1 MRAKYILKKS
11 IYALITI
18 FLILIFNYFLFRVI
32 PGDPLSMVMRNPKAT
47 DAAIQKTIEMY
58 GLDKTWYEQFFIY
71 LKDLFHGNLGMS
83 FEFKRP
89 VTEVIGPKILPTV
102 ILFGVSEILAIIIG
116 VCMGIA
122 SAWKRGTKLDVTI
135 LSVSLF
141 TYSMPVFWLGMIL
154 VAVFAVGMGLFP
166 TGGITSPG
174 VAIMGGWAKT
184 SDIIWHGVLPV
195 ITMTVLIVGE
205 YALTMRNT
213 MIDVLGEDYITTA
226 KAKGF
231 SDKYIL
237 RKHAMPNAML
247 PMVTII
253 AINLGFVIGGA
264 VQIETVF
271 SWPGLGNLMY
281 DALSAR
287 DYPVLQGLFLL
298 ITVCVVVANYIAD
311 ISYSYID
318 PRVKNEA

>member
-1 MRAKYILKKS
+1 MRAKYIIKKS

-18 FLILIFNYFLFRVI
+18 FLIIIFNYFLFRVI

-47 DAAIQKTIEMY
+47 EEAVQKTIEMY
-58 GLDKTWYEQFFIY
+58 GLDKSWYEQFFIY
-71 LKDLFHGNLGMS
+71 LKDLFHGDLGMS

-89 VTEVIGPKILPTV
+89 VMEVIGPKVLPTV
-102 ILFGVSEILAIIIG
+102 ILFGVSEILAIIFGIF
-116 VCMGIA
+116 MGIV

-154 VAVFAVGMGLFP
+154 VAVFAVNLGWFP

-174 VAIMGGWAKT
+174 VAIMGGWAHV

-195 ITMTVLIVGE
+195 ITMAVLIVGE

-213 MIDVLGEDYITTA
+213 LIDVLGEDYITTA

-231 SDKYIL
+231 SERYIL
-237 RKHAMPNAML
+237 RKHAFPNAML

-281 DALSAR
+281 DALGAR

-298 ITVCVVVANYIAD
+298 ITICVVLANYIAD

>member
-1 MRAKYILKKS
+1 MS
-11 IYALITI
+11 
-18 FLILIFNYFLFRVI
+18 V
-32 PGDPLSMVMRNPKAT
+32 VMRNPKAT
-47 DAAIQKTIEMY
+47 EAVIQRTIEMY
-58 GLDKTWYEQFFIY
+58 GLDKSWYEQFFIY
-71 LKDLFHGNLGMS
+71 LKDLFHGNLGTS
-83 FEFKRP
+83 FEFKKP
-89 VTEVIGPKILPTV
+89 VLEVIGPKVLPTV
-102 ILFGVSEILAIIIG
+102 ILFGAAEILAIIVGIL
-116 VCMGIA
+116 MGIA

-135 LSVSLF
+135 LSVSLL
-141 TYSMPVFWLGMIL
+141 TYSMPIFWLGMIL
-154 VAVFAVGMGLFP
+154 VAFFAVNLGWFP

-174 VAIMGGWAKT
+174 VAIMGGWAHA
-184 SDIIWHGVLPV
+184 SDIIWHGILPV
-195 ITMTVLIVGE
+195 ITMAILIIGE

-213 MIDVLGEDYITTA
+213 LIDVLGEDYITTA

-231 SDKYIL
+231 SSNYIL
-237 RKHAMPNAML
+237 KKHALPNAML

-281 DALSAR
+281 DALAAR

-298 ITVCVVVANYIAD
+298 ITICVVIANYIAD

-318 PRVKNEA
+318 PRVKNEV

>member
-18 FLILIFNYFLFRVI
+18 FLILVFNYFLFRVI

-71 LKDLFHGNLGMS
+71 LKDLVHGNLGMS

-116 VCMGIA
+116 VFMGIA
-122 SAWKRGTKLDVTI
+122 SAWRRGTKLDVTI

-174 VAIMGGWAKT
+174 VAIMGGWNHI
-184 SDIIWHGVLPV
+184 SDMIWHGVLPV

-213 MIDVLGEDYITTA
+213 LIDVLGEDYITTA
-226 KAKGF
+226 RAKGF

-237 RKHAMPNAML
+237 RKHALPNAML

-298 ITVCVVVANYIAD
+298 ITICVVVANYIAD

>member
-1 MRAKYILKKS
+1 MRAKYIIKKS

-18 FLILIFNYFLFRVI
+18 FLIIIFNYFLFRVI

-47 DAAIQKTIEMY
+47 EEAVQKTIEMY
-58 GLDKTWYEQFFIY
+58 GLDKSWYEQFFIY
-71 LKDLFHGNLGMS
+71 LKDLFHGDLGMS

-89 VTEVIGPKILPTV
+89 VMEVIGPKVLPTV
-102 ILFGVSEILAIIIG
+102 ILFGVSEILAIIFGIF
-116 VCMGIA
+116 MGIV

-154 VAVFAVGMGLFP
+154 VAVFAVNLGWFP

-174 VAIMGGWAKT
+174 VAIMGGWAHV

-195 ITMTVLIVGE
+195 ITMAVLIVGE

-213 MIDVLGEDYITTA
+213 LIDVLGEDYISTA

-231 SDKYIL
+231 SERYIL
-237 RKHAMPNAML
+237 RKHAFPNAML

-281 DALSAR
+281 DALGAR

-298 ITVCVVVANYIAD
+298 ITICVVLANYIAD

>member
-1 MRAKYILKKS
+1 MS
-11 IYALITI
+11 
-18 FLILIFNYFLFRVI
+18 V
-32 PGDPLSMVMRNPKAT
+32 VMRNPKAT
-47 DAAIQKTIEMY
+47 EAVIQRTIEMY
-58 GLDKTWYEQFFIY
+58 GLDKSWYEQFFIY
-71 LKDLFHGNLGMS
+71 LKDLFHGNLGTS
-83 FEFKRP
+83 FEFKKP
-89 VTEVIGPKILPTV
+89 VLEVIGPKVLPTV
-102 ILFGVSEILAIIIG
+102 ILFGAAEILAIIVGIL
-116 VCMGIA
+116 MGIA

-135 LSVSLF
+135 LSVSLL
-141 TYSMPVFWLGMIL
+141 TYSMPIFWLGMIL
-154 VAVFAVGMGLFP
+154 VAFFAVNLGWFP

-174 VAIMGGWAKT
+174 VAIMGGWVHA
-184 SDIIWHGVLPV
+184 SDMIWHGILPV
-195 ITMTVLIVGE
+195 ITMAILIIGE

-213 MIDVLGEDYITTA
+213 LIDVLGEDYITTA

-231 SDKYIL
+231 SSNYIL
-237 RKHAMPNAML
+237 KKHALPNAML

-281 DALSAR
+281 DALAAR

-298 ITVCVVVANYIAD
+298 ITICVVIANYIAD

-318 PRVKNEA
+318 PRVKNEV

>member
-1 MRAKYILKKS
+1 MRAKYIIKKS

-18 FLILIFNYFLFRVI
+18 FLILVFNYFLFRVI
-32 PGDPLSMVMRNPKAT
+32 PGDPLSVVMRNPKAT
-47 DAAIQKTIEMY
+47 EAVIQRTIEMY
-58 GLDKTWYEQFFIY
+58 GLDKSWYEQFFIY
-71 LKDLFHGNLGMS
+71 LKDLFHGNLGTS
-83 FEFKRP
+83 FEFKKP
-89 VTEVIGPKILPTV
+89 VLEVIGPKVLPTV
-102 ILFGVSEILAIIIG
+102 ILFGAAEILAIIVGIL
-116 VCMGIA
+116 MGIA

-135 LSVSLF
+135 LSVSLL
-141 TYSMPVFWLGMIL
+141 TYSMPIFWLGMIL
-154 VAVFAVGMGLFP
+154 VAFFAVNLGWFP

-174 VAIMGGWAKT
+174 VAIMGGWVHA
-184 SDIIWHGVLPV
+184 SDMIWHGILPV
-195 ITMTVLIVGE
+195 ITMAILIIGE

-213 MIDVLGEDYITTA
+213 LIDVLGEDYITTA

-231 SDKYIL
+231 SSNYIL
-237 RKHAMPNAML
+237 KKHALPNAML

-281 DALSAR
+281 DALAAR

-298 ITVCVVVANYIAD
+298 ITICVVIANYIAD

-318 PRVKNEA
+318 PRVKNEV